1 MSTARQATIGLGNL
15 LQAEA
20 GSFTQDAMFMGP
32 SEMHARIRAHDW
44 AATPVGPVESWPQ
57 SLKTLVR
64 TLLSSSYPM
73 ELLWGPS
80 LTQFYNDAYS
90 KLIGDKHPAAL
101 GIDVRITLAESWDTL
116 GPMVHQVMTTGVAN
130 WTPALLL
137 LLERSG
143 YREEAYFSVSHAP
156 AEDDEGRIVGMLGV
170 CSEVTEQILSARRL
184 SLLRDLTSGAAVTR
198 SIEKTCHDAIAVIAS
213 GSLDVPFALLY
224 LRDSEGETLRMCGA
238 VGLDAGG
245 PASPATVHLEKDGD
259 GMWPLRRAAGGETL
273 LVEDVERRVA
283 LTGGPWKDPVRS
295 ALVMPLAS
303 SGQTAPLGVL
313 VAGVSPNHALD
324 ESYRSFFEL
333 LAGQVS
339 VALRNARAYEE
350 ERQRAEALAEL
361 DRAKTAFFS
370 NISHEFRTPLTLM
383 LGPVED
389 LLSGRAGPLPQAAR
403 SELEVLH
410 RNAGR
415 LLRLVNT
422 LLDFSRQEAG
432 RLEASYAPTDVS
444 ALSADLASS
453 FRSAVERA
461 GLTLT
466 VDCPPLSQPVYLD
479 PDLWEKVVLNLV
491 SNAFKFTFKG
501 GISVRTRERDGRAVL
516 EVRDTGTGI
525 PASELPRVFERF
537 HRVRDARSR
546 THEGTGIGLALVRDL
561 VTLHGGTVSVESTE
575 GQGTTFSV
583 ELPFGAAH
591 LSAERLRAPRTLE
604 STSTGA
610 APYVAEAS
618 RWSTQ
623 DAPPVE
629 TRAPSASAKPRA
641 RVLLADDN
649 ADMRDY
655 IRRVLSA
662 EFEVE
667 AVPDGQVAL
676 ETALAHPPDL
686 VLSDVMMPRLDG
698 VGMLRALRAAPHT
711 RDLPIL
717 LLSARAGE
725 EATLEG
731 LESGADDYLV
741 KPFSAREL
749 LTRVRS
755 NVERVRMRRE
765 VARERA
771 RVESLLEAVRV
782 RDEFLSVASHELK
795 TPLTSFQLQLG
806 AIEKGLSQVSQHN
819 VGERLELARRS
830 VRQLTRLVETLLDV
844 SQLTTGRLRLEP
856 ATVDLA
862 ALVGEVVAATEE
874 EARRLGTPLSVRL
887 ESPLAGCFDPD
898 RMEQVIQN
906 LLSNA
911 LKFGKGRPVEVTLQ
925 SDGNMV
931 RLSVVDHGI
940 GIHPSDRDRIFDRF
954 ERAVSA
960 RNYGG
965 LGLGLWVTRQVVEA
979 HQGAIL
985 VEETPGGGATFHV
998 RLPRQGQGGSSGPL
1012 N

>member
-1 MSTARQATIGLGNL
+1 M
-15 LQAEA
+15 
-20 GSFTQDAMFMGP
+20 FTGP

-44 AATPVGPVESWPQ
+44 AATPVGPVEAWPQ

-64 TLLSSSYPM
+64 TLLASRYPM
-73 ELLWGPS
+73 LLTWGPS
-80 LTQFYNDAYS
+80 LIQFYNDAYS

-101 GIDVRITLAESWDTL
+101 GIDARLTLAEAWDTL
-116 GPMVHQVMTTGVAN
+116 GPMVQQVMATGVAN

-170 CSEVTEQILSARRL
+170 CSEVTEQVLGERRL
-184 SLLRDLTSGAAVTR
+184 SLLRDLASGAGVTGSVER
-198 SIEKTCHDAIAVIAS
+198 TCQEVTTVIAS
-213 GSLDVPFALLY
+213 NPLDVPFALIY
-224 LRDSEGETLRMCGA
+224 LRDLDGGTLRLCGA
-238 VGLDAGG
+238 IGLDQGG
-245 PASPATVHLEKDGD
+245 PASPAIVDLEEDGD
-259 GMWPLRRAAGGETL
+259 SIWPLRRAAGGETL

-339 VALRNARAYEE
+339 MALRNARAYEE

-370 NISHEFRTPLTLM
+370 NISHELRTPLTLM
-383 LGPVED
+383 LGPAED
-389 LLSGRAGPLPQAAR
+389 LLSGRAGPLPEAAR
-403 SELEVLH
+403 SEIEVLH

-479 PDLWEKVVLNLV
+479 QDLWEKVVLNLV

-501 GISVRTRERDGRAVL
+501 GISVRTRERNGRAVL

-525 PASELPRVFERF
+525 PASELPRIFERF

-546 THEGTGIGLALVRDL
+546 THEGTGIGLALVREV

-575 GQGTTFSV
+575 GQGTTFTV

-591 LSAERLRAPRTLE
+591 LPAERLRAPRHQE
-604 STSTGA
+604 STATGA
-610 APYVAEAS
+610 APYVEEAL
-618 RWSTQ
+618 RWSTE
-623 DAPPVE
+623 DVPRVE
-629 TRAPSASAKPRA
+629 ARGPSASEPPRDRA
-641 RVLLADDN
+641 RVLLVDDN

-655 IRRVLSA
+655 LRRVLSA
-662 EFEVE
+662 HFEVD
-667 AVPDGQVAL
+667 AAADGQAAL
-676 ETALAHPPDL
+676 ESALAHPPDL

-698 VGMLRALRAAPHT
+698 VGLLRALRAAPHT
-711 RDLPIL
+711 KDLPIL
-717 LLSARAGE
+717 LLSARVGE

-749 LTRVRS
+749 LARVRS
-755 NVERVRMRRE
+755 NLERVRMRRE

-771 RVESLLEAVRV
+771 RVENLLEAMRA
-782 RDEFLSVASHELK
+782 RDEFLSIASHELK
-795 TPLTSFQLQLG
+795 TPLTAFQLQLG
-806 AIEKGLSQVSQHN
+806 AIQKGLSPLSQN
-819 VGERLELARRS
+819 NIGERLDLARRS
-830 VRQLTRLVETLLDV
+830 VRRLARLIETLLDV
-844 SQLTTGRLRLEP
+844 SQLTTGRLQLEP
-856 ATVDLA
+856 ARVDLA
-862 ALVGEVVAATEE
+862 ALVSEVVAATEE
-874 EARRLGTPLSVRL
+874 EARRLGTPLLVQL
-887 ESPLAGCFDPD
+887 ERPLTGYVDSD
-898 RMEQVIQN
+898 RMEQVVHN

-911 LKFGKGRPVEVTLQ
+911 LKFGKGRPVEVILR
-925 SDGNMV
+925 SEGNTV
-931 RLSVVDHGI
+931 WLTVVDHGI
-940 GIHPSDRDRIFDRF
+940 GIHQSERARIFERF

-965 LGLGLWVTRQVVEA
+965 LGLGLWVTRQMVEA
-979 HQGAIL
+979 HQGSIL

-998 RLPRQGQGGSSGPL
+998 RLPRHGQGEAAGPR